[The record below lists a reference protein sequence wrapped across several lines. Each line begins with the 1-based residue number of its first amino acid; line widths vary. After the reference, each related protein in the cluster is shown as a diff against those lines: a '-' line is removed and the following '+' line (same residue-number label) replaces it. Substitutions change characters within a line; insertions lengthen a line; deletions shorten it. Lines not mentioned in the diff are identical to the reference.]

1 MVMHALELQ
10 PNLTIFPNPESSA
23 PAITSTARSLFA
35 GSTTDGLFARAEA
48 SPNGP
53 VNFIRKVPGT
63 VQNGSGGIFLGSS
76 MYRDMGLK
84 IEDEEKLTGYTP
96 FDPEEEDPYGL
107 KKSWPRPGKGPHDRI
122 LFGGDDLLV
131 DTDDYEAFSH
141 VIYNLNGRKV
151 EENGMAV

>member
-1 MVMHALELQ
+1 
-10 PNLTIFPNPESSA
+10 
-23 PAITSTARSLFA
+23 
-35 GSTTDGLFARAEA
+35 
-48 SPNGP
+48 
-53 VNFIRKVPGT
+53 
-63 VQNGSGGIFLGSS
+63 

-131 DTDDYEAFSH
+131 DKDDYEAFSH